1 LESLVSPT
9 GTWVVIRAA
18 ALTTGSGAAAGHA
31 VTLGAA
37 AADDL
42 APLLMR
48 AWGLT
53 PREREVAR
61 LVIDG
66 LSTQDIATALFISAH
81 TVRDHL
87 KTMFGK
93 MGVSRRPDLAAVL
106 AGRAP
111 ASARAALLPPAA
123 VTSVAPFLAR
133 TGPIVSASNE
143 RWESRRGRSSPIRS
157 T

>member
-1 LESLVSPT
+1 MRVRAAD

-18 ALTTGSGAAAGHA
+18 ALTTGSDVEAGYA
-31 VTLGAA
+31 VTLEAA
-37 AADDL
+37 PADDL

-53 PREREVAR
+53 RREREVAR

-66 LSTQDIATALFISAH
+66 LSTEDIATAMFISVH

-93 MGVSRRPDLAAVL
+93 MGVSRRQDLVAVL
-106 AGRAP
+106 TGGTP
-111 ASARAALLPPAA
+111 
-123 VTSVAPFLAR
+123 TSVHVAPK
-133 TGPIVSASNE
+133 
-143 RWESRRGRSSPIRS
+143 SPAKLRA

>member
-1 LESLVSPT
+1 
-9 GTWVVIRAA
+9 VVIRAA
-18 ALTTGSGAAAGHA
+18 ALTTGSDVAAGYA
-31 VTLGAA
+31 VTLDAA
-37 AADDL
+37 PADDL

-66 LSTQDIATALFISAH
+66 LSTEDIATALFISVH

-93 MGVSRRPDLAAVL
+93 MGVSRRQDLVAVL
-106 AGRAP
+106 AGRTP
-111 ASARAALLPPAA
+111 S
-123 VTSVAPFLAR
+123 SVHVVP
-133 TGPIVSASNE
+133 
-143 RWESRRGRSSPIRS
+143 
-157 T
+157 